1 MECKSR
7 VFTLGKD
14 TKTGVWKRVEGNLHD
29 PKRFLRFSLSFYLF
43 AHVSVLLCYKKT
55 PKRRTKKTD
64 RRRIRYQHSFV
75 GWYPT
80 PARPGLTLGEL
91 GRLFVQMD
99 ALAVDYSV
107 ITVKGLTR
115 SLTYEWFAI
124 GGLSVSSVDENTQ
137 LWLWWPSVSVS
148 AYF

>member
-1 MECKSR
+1 
-7 VFTLGKD
+7 
-14 TKTGVWKRVEGNLHD
+14 
-29 PKRFLRFSLSFYLF
+29 
-43 AHVSVLLCYKKT
+43 
-55 PKRRTKKTD
+55 
-64 RRRIRYQHSFV
+64 
-75 GWYPT
+75 
-80 PARPGLTLGEL
+80 
-91 GRLFVQMD
+91 MD